1 MKMTVPDRATR
12 SCGGV
17 AIAASLVLAA
27 AALFPTGVAADST
40 DSTATSATAT
50 SVRADSV
57 STTADRTD
65 ASTRASADTVGKGA
79 RTHHRDHDVGRHDVG
94 RSDGKATVR
103 AAGARH
109 AKPNT
114 ACAPATQSTG
124 VARCPAAETPPA
136 TNVAA
141 PPSTTGDAGGGAGSA
156 AGAAGGGTLPP
167 PLTAGPRSV
176 RHTTTAP
183 SSAHSA
189 TAKGPATAP
198 RPALLLPSP
207 PSTSTFLGPV
217 PLLVPII
224 DGVASEVGALPLQWL
239 VLLTI
244 IDLGLIVA
252 IVLRRRRGRCGAD
265 GGVS

>member
-1 MKMTVPDRATR
+1 MPMKMTVPDRATR

-27 AALFPTGVAADST
+27 AALFPTAVAADST
-40 DSTATSATAT
+40 DSTARSATAT

-57 STTADRTD
+57 STTADGTD
-65 ASTRASADTVGKGA
+65 ASTRAPADTAGEGARRVGEGA
-79 RTHHRDHDVGRHDVG
+79 RTHHRDHDAGRHDVD
-94 RSDGKATVR
+94 RSDDKATVP
-103 AAGARH
+103 AA
-109 AKPNT
+109 

-124 VARCPAAETPPA
+124 VARCPAAQTPPA
-136 TNVAA
+136 TNVPA
-141 PPSTTGDAGGGAGSA
+141 PPSTTGGAGSGAGSA
-156 AGAAGGGTLPP
+156 ASAGGGGTLPL
-167 PLTAGPRSV
+167 PLIVGPRSV

-189 TAKGPATAP
+189 TARGTATAP
-198 RPALLLPSP
+198 RPAPVLQSP
-207 PSTSTFLGPV
+207 PSTSTVLGPV

-239 VLLTI
+239 VLLTV
-244 IDLGLIVA
+244 IDVGLVVA
-252 IVLRRRRGRCGAD
+252 IVRRRRHGRGGAN